1 LACAGGCI
9 DDSDNLNNSDSIDTT
24 NFRCKGD
31 MMEREICRVCSGS
44 GEGMRDG
51 TTCTACGGTG
61 EEPVFDDC
69 ERGPF
74 DDPQMEEKLLGRI
87 K

>member
-1 LACAGGCI
+1 
-9 DDSDNLNNSDSIDTT
+9 
-24 NFRCKGD
+24 
-31 MMEREICRVCSGS
+31 MEREICRVCSGS

-61 EEPVFDDC
+61 EEPVFDDY